1 MFYYSTKIFSWLI
14 RTKLRSY
21 PQMHILPVAPVHLS
35 IRHCFGN
42 GDQHRPEQK
51 LTAIRPTP
59 YIITYLFIRHEK
71 WCMCLDIIIKNWS
84 TERGQKIENVQ
95 TIFCFC
101 KIFGGFLTS
110 FFAAKTVT
118 LQQTKSTLCSPTIWQ
133 TALDH
138 KWNVQFFLKYLAVF
152 RGRIGRH
159 RIHNHDEL

>member
-1 MFYYSTKIFSWLI
+1 MCADIMQTHANARKHTRKSTNTDTEIQSHTHKYNLTIKGPVNILYPSTVLKLLSWLF

-21 PQMHILPVAPVHLS
+21 PQMYILSVAPVHLS

-42 GDQHRPEQK
+42 GDHHRPEQK
-51 LTAIRPTP
+51 LAAIRTTP

-110 FFAAKTVT
+110 F
-118 LQQTKSTLCSPTIWQ
+118 LR
-133 TALDH
+133 
-138 KWNVQFFLKYLAVF
+138 LKL
-152 RGRIGRH
+152 
-159 RIHNHDEL
+159 

>member
-1 MFYYSTKIFSWLI
+1 MFYYSTKIFTWLI

-42 GDQHRPEQK
+42 SGHQCTNARMYKCTNTLSKVHLSIRHCFGNGDQHRPEQK
-51 LTAIRPTP
+51 LAAIRPTP

-110 FFAAKTVT
+110 F
-118 LQQTKSTLCSPTIWQ
+118 LR
-133 TALDH
+133 
-138 KWNVQFFLKYLAVF
+138 LKL
-152 RGRIGRH
+152 
-159 RIHNHDEL
+159 